1 MSRYVE
7 CAQMPGKFC
16 PRVECRFPSH
26 NLSECGFTMIEVM
39 VALVIISVSALAII
53 FGFTYLSRALVVSSD
68 RTIANNLVQEKIE
81 AIAIKGYDKIFPTK
95 KSDLDSYGYDNTYY
109 PPEVVTVKG
118 KSFTRY
124 VRVYKMREMGT
135 GNLEE
140 CEPGDPDE
148 GLKKIAGWATW
159 DEDGSSQTVT
169 LTTLI
174 HNPNRSTRN
183 SAFQG
188 TVQVGGGGARAGA
201 TVEIIENSNWTDTSA
216 VDGTYSVSVASG
228 TYNLKAS
235 KRGYF
240 SQTIGPFTIGN
251 HEIQTGKD
259 FTLNA
264 IGEGAISG
272 VVKSTGGAGIG
283 GATVTCNDETS
294 YLYDIVI
301 SSYVTGEFTIGHVST
316 GTWTIFASSGSLGL
330 QGETPDI
337 VVLEG
342 ATTAGWEIV
351 LDTTVQSGSI
361 SGKVTKYDGDN
372 PENIRVVAGIA
383 EATCD
388 SGGYYTI
395 TGVTAGNCNVIANY
409 NYTDTNYTEETA
421 TCTVVAGQNTTGVDF
436 TIIHCGSVSGQVK
449 LGSGD
454 PLEGVVVRAIDNL
467 GSTRGSDISDVNGL
481 YLIEH
486 LPVPYNNYTVEPVIE
501 PEDTSSP
508 ASYNVGVAKGIPKT
522 GKDFTIN
529 PAWGTIS
536 GEVKD
541 SGEPITTGVL
551 IMAST
556 GTITVE
562 DIDSAYRS
570 ARRVYGTMSNAQG
583 AYELS
588 VRRGGSYQV
597 HAWYTELSGD
607 TPITSEK
614 SGTADLS
621 AADSVILNFNWP

>member
-1 MSRYVE
+1 M
-7 CAQMPGKFC
+7 
-16 PRVECRFPSH
+16 
-26 NLSECGFTMIEVM
+26 EV
-39 VALVIISVSALAII
+39 LIGIIIISVSALAII
-53 FGFTYLSRALVVSSD
+53 SGFTHLNRALMVSSD

-81 AIAIKGYDKIFPTK
+81 AVAIRGYDKIFPTT
-95 KSDLDSYGYDNTYY
+95 KSDLVDYGYDNTYY
-109 PPEVVTVKG
+109 PPEAVTVKG

-124 VRVYKMREMGT
+124 VKVYKMHETGT

-140 CEPGDPDE
+140 SEPSDPDE
-148 GLKKIAGWATW
+148 GLKKIVGWVTW
-159 DEDGSSQTVT
+159 DEDGNSQTVT
-169 LTTLI
+169 LSTLI

-183 SAFQG
+183 STFQG
-188 TVQVGGGGARAGA
+188 TVMVGGGGALAGA
-201 TVEIIENSNWTDTSA
+201 TVEVIENSNWTDTSA
-216 VDGTYSVSVASG
+216 IDGTYSINVASG
-228 TYNLKAS
+228 IYNLKAS
-235 KRGYF
+235 NPGYF

-251 HEIQTGKD
+251 YETQSGKD

-272 VVKSTGGAGIG
+272 VVKSTGGVGIG

-301 SSYVTGEFTIGHVST
+301 SSYVTGEFTISHVST

-330 QGETPDI
+330 QGDTTSV
-337 VVLEG
+337 VVLQG

-361 SGKVTKYDGDN
+361 SGRVTKYDGDN

-395 TGVTAGNCNVIANY
+395 TDVSAGNYNVVANY
-409 NYTDTNYTEETA
+409 DYADTNYTQETS
-421 TCTVVAGQNTTGVDF
+421 TCTVVAGQNTPGVDF

-449 LGSGD
+449 LGTGD
-454 PLEGVVVRAIDNL
+454 PLQGVVVQAIDNL
-467 GSTRGSDISDVNGL
+467 GSTRGSDISDVNG
-481 YLIEH
+481 YYSIEH
-486 LPVPYNNYTVEPVIE
+486 LPIPYNNYTVKPVIE

-508 ASYNVGVAKGIPKT
+508 SSYNVGVGKGTPKT

-541 SGEPITTGVL
+541 SGEAITTGVL

-562 DIDSAYRS
+562 DIDAAYRS
-570 ARRVYGTMSNAQG
+570 ARRVYGTMSDAQG
-583 AYELS
+583 AYKLS
-588 VRRGGSYQV
+588 VRRGSSYQV
-597 HAWYTELSGD
+597 HAWYTVLSGD

-621 AADSVILNFNWP
+621 SADSVVLNFNW